1 MTCLQRAAAALLLFS
16 LVACQ
21 APDSAGNLDTMSVG
35 SAATDER
42 APNLVII
49 LADDLGYGDLG
60 IYGSEIIRTPN
71 IDALARGGTRFTS
84 GYVAAAVCS
93 PSRAALMSGRH
104 PSRLGYEFNP
114 RDDNYALPL
123 EHPTLASRL
132 KEVGYATGIAGKWHL
147 GTKLEDLPLQRG
159 FDEFFGLMAATIFIE
174 PDTPGVESWMPAGS
188 VNSTRERPV
197 FRGNEVVEEKQY
209 LTEVLTGEALDF
221 IQNHRNEPFFLYLS
235 YFTPHVPLQATKK
248 YLDRYRHIR
257 EDNKRIYA
265 AMVSAL
271 DDGVGEVMAKLEELG
286 LVENTLVAFLSDN
299 GCALYTRGACSN
311 GPLAGGKRYFWE
323 GGVRVPFILSWP
335 GAIPAG
341 ANYDEPVISMDVHVT
356 MLDAAGVASDELD
369 LDGVNLLPY
378 LNDPGLGTPHRQLF
392 WRAGPNHAIREGDWK
407 LWTVNKT
414 TREALASIEVVDG
427 LRADFEAPKDSPLGQ
442 LQLLYDLGTDLGE
455 QKALGASQREVL
467 ERLEAAWSE
476 WNVHNREPMWNS
488 NRGTVREIDSVPA
501 EVIF

>member
-1 MTCLQRAAAALLLFS
+1 MTCLQRAAASLLLLS
-16 LVACQ
+16 LAACQ
-21 APDSAGNLDTMSVG
+21 APESAGDLETETG
-35 SAATDER
+35 TPAAADDR
-42 APNLVII
+42 LPNLVII

-71 IDALARGGTRFTS
+71 IDALARVGTRFTS

-93 PSRAALMSGRH
+93 PSRAALMSGRY

-114 RDDNYALPL
+114 RDNNYAIPL

-132 KEVGYATGIAGKWHL
+132 KEVGYTTGIVGKWHL

-174 PDTPGVESWMPAGS
+174 PGTPGVENWMPAGS
-188 VNSTRERPV
+188 VNSTRERPL

-209 LTEVLTGEALDF
+209 LTEVLTREALDF
-221 IQNHRNEPFFLYLS
+221 VEHHRNEPFFLYLS
-235 YFTPHVPLQATKK
+235 YFTPHVPLQATNK
-248 YLDRYRHIR
+248 YLDRYRHIP

-271 DDGVGEVMAKLEELG
+271 DDGVGEVMGKLQELG

-323 GGVRVPFILSWP
+323 GGIRVPFMLSWP
-335 GAIPAG
+335 GSIPAG
-341 ANYDEPVISMDVHVT
+341 TVYDEPVISMDVHVT
-356 MLDAAGVASDELD
+356 MLNAAGVATGELG

-378 LNDPGLGTPHRQLF
+378 LSKPGVRKPHERLF

-427 LRADFEAPKDSPLGQ
+427 LRADFEAPQDSPLGQ
-442 LQLLYDLGTDLGE
+442 LHLLYDLSTDLGE
-455 QKALGASQREVL
+455 QETLRANQPEVL

-488 NRGTVREIDSVPA
+488 NRGTVTEIDGVPA
-501 EVIF
+501 ELIF